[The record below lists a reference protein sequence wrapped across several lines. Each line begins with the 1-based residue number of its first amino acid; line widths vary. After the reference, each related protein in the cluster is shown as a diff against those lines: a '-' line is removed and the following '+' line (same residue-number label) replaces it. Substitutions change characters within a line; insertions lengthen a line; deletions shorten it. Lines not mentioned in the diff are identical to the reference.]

1 MTGQLT
7 TYGRNRAI
15 NAGVGNAEAATSAMY
30 LALATALPASPQTAT
45 LGDFDDH
52 EITTGGYDRQA
63 VTWASASGGSIAND
77 GTILFGQFSADPPSV
92 QYAFECDTSSG
103 STGNVMAYWT
113 LDEAVDANNGD
124 FIQISPTDLVLAI
137 DTCP

>member
-1 MTGQLT
+1 MSGQLT

-15 NAGVGNAEAATSAMY
+15 NAGVGNQEAATSAMY

-45 LGDFDDH
+45 LAAFGSA

-63 VTWASASGGSIAND
+63 VTWNSASGGTITNS
-77 GTILFGQFSADPPSV
+77 GTVLFGDFTADPPSV
-92 QYAFECDTSSG
+92 DYIFECDTSSG
-103 STGNVMAYWT
+103 TTGNVMAYWT
-113 LDEAVDANNGD
+113 LDESVDAGNGD
-124 FIQISPTDLVLAI
+124 YIQISPDDLKLAV

>member
-7 TYGRNRAI
+7 LYGRNRAI
-15 NAGVGNAEAATSAMY
+15 NAGVGNQEAATSAMY
-30 LALATALPASPQTAT
+30 LALATALPTGPGTAA
-45 LGDFDDH
+45 LSSFQAH
-52 EITTGGYDRQA
+52 EISTSGYDRQA
-63 VTWASASGGSIAND
+63 ITWNSASGGTITNS
-77 GTILFGQFSADPPSV
+77 GTILFGQFTADPPSV

-103 STGNVMAYWT
+103 SVGDTIAYWT

-124 FIQISPTDLVLAI
+124 YIQISPTDLKIAV